1 MGHDQAARA
10 HAYRQW
16 LNAGIAPARPRP
28 HPGVEISPGTFH
40 CRYVTDITS
49 SDIQTAILTNRD
61 ARHSPARPSTS
72 GLRVKPQ
79 ANANAR
85 PPLPLAK
92 HDIMKNHS
100 IFMVCG
106 ALGML
111 MSASS
116 LQAQETGSITFS
128 GAVTTPT
135 CSADQARHGPA
146 QAAHRYACPSNNID
160 AAEGTT
166 GPHYRATVQIV
177 AQLAESSPLLAY
189 FADYT
194 SGSGNPAAQLVTQT
208 FE

>member
-1 MGHDQAARA
+1 
-10 HAYRQW
+10 
-16 LNAGIAPARPRP
+16 
-28 HPGVEISPGTFH
+28 
-40 CRYVTDITS
+40 
-49 SDIQTAILTNRD
+49 
-61 ARHSPARPSTS
+61 
-72 GLRVKPQ
+72 
-79 ANANAR
+79 
-85 PPLPLAK
+85 
-92 HDIMKNHS
+92 MKNHS

-128 GAVTTPT
+128 GGVTTPT
-135 CSADQARHGPA
+135 CSADQAQAMVETSDRHGPA

-166 GPHYRATVQIV
+166 GPHYQATVQII

>member
-1 MGHDQAARA
+1 
-10 HAYRQW
+10 
-16 LNAGIAPARPRP
+16 
-28 HPGVEISPGTFH
+28 
-40 CRYVTDITS
+40 
-49 SDIQTAILTNRD
+49 
-61 ARHSPARPSTS
+61 
-72 GLRVKPQ
+72 
-79 ANANAR
+79 
-85 PPLPLAK
+85 
-92 HDIMKNHS
+92 MKNHS

-116 LQAQETGSITFS
+116 LQAQKTGSITFS

-135 CSADQARHGPA
+135 CSADQAQTMVEISDRRPA

-166 GPHYRATVQIV
+166 GPHYQATVQIV
-177 AQLAESSPLLAY
+177 AQLAEPSPLLAY